1 MYTGIVQTAL
11 PVVRIDEKP
20 GLRTFTFQFS
30 SILLAGLE
38 LGASVA
44 LDGVCCTVAK
54 IDGEMI
60 SFDAM
65 AETLQKT
72 TLGQAREQ
80 DRVNIERSAK
90 MGDEIG
96 GHMMSGHIIGMAE
109 VVGVNTPE
117 NNRVITF
124 RVPREWMKYFFEKGF
139 IGLHGCSLTLVN
151 VDKQAGMFEV
161 HLIPETLQVTNLG
174 DLQAGDKVNI
184 ELDSRTQTIVDTV
197 ETYMKNH
204 S

>member
-11 PVVRIDEKP
+11 PVARIKEKP
-20 GLRTFTFQFS
+20 GLRTLTFSFS
-30 SILLAGLE
+30 QQLLKGLQ
-38 LGASVA
+38 LGASVS
-44 LDGVCCTVAK
+44 LDGVCCTVAN
-54 IDGEMI
+54 IEGENI

-65 AETLQKT
+65 AETLAKT
-72 TLGQAREQ
+72 TLGTVHEG
-80 DRVNIERSAK
+80 DKVNIERSAK

-96 GHMMSGHIIGMAE
+96 GHVMSGHIIGTAE
-109 VVGVNTPE
+109 VVKVDSPE

-124 RVPREWMKYFFEKGF
+124 RVPNDWMKYFFEKGF

-151 VDKQAGMFEV
+151 VDKAAGTFEV
-161 HLIPETLQVTNLG
+161 HLIPETLEMTNLG

-197 ETYMKNH
+197 EAYMKNH